1 MDVSMAQVGH
11 GRTECERNQAATLMR
26 NCPVTSQAL
35 HRTADAGALTE
46 AFFAD
51 YAGAA
56 LGGFRKWR
64 RLRATAPVREGA
76 PGVVSGDWGLG
87 AAEI

>member
-1 MDVSMAQVGH
+1 MPAHLLRQ
-11 GRTECERNQAATLMR
+11 
-26 NCPVTSQAL
+26 
-35 HRTADAGALTE
+35 
-46 AFFAD
+46 FFAD